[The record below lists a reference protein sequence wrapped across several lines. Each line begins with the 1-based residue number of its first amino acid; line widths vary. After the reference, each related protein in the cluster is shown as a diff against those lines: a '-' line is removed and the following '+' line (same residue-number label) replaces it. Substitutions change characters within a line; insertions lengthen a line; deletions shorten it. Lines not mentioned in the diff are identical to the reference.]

1 MYPIEKSHQR
11 IPYQRSIYPNLE
23 DFALHEEKEE
33 EEEERRKKRSQF
45 ESP

>member
-33 EEEERRKKRSQF
+33 EEERRKKRSQF

>member
-11 IPYQRSIYPNLE
+11 IPYQRPNLE

-33 EEEERRKKRSQF
+33 EEERRKKRSQF